1 MSLQSEASTL
11 VVSVAP
17 HSPPVLN
24 QFCNDHIHY
33 PSCVLGIVAQLA
45 VSNNLRIQG
54 LLFQVVCEIRL
65 FLSMHA
71 ACVYMLHATVLSNAC
86 INHSKLSTH

>member
-33 PSCVLGIVAQLA
+33 PLSWPVAQLA
-45 VSNNLRIQG
+45 ISNNLRIQG

-71 ACVYMLHATVLSNAC
+71 AYVYMLHATVLSNTC
-86 INHSKLSTH
+86 INHSKLSTQ